1 MLESAAMASDKK
13 MEHAAATLAFDAFWT
28 WVQAHPNCV
37 IRAGT
42 PEAVVYDD
50 DDLHWHFTAEGP
62 DTFLVQLQRGKK
74 LVGEIALVPAD
85 VAYVQGVSGEEDE
98 YVFELISETQADRVA
113 AYHFVLSH
121 GYDAHERL
129 TPGRAV
135 H

>member
-1 MLESAAMASDKK
+1 MASGTI
-13 MEHAAATLAFDAFWT
+13 EHATATLSFDTFWH
-28 WVQAHPNCV
+28 WVEAHPNCI

-42 PEAVVYDD
+42 PEVVLYDD
-50 DDLHWHFTAEGP
+50 DDLHWHFSAEGS
-62 DTFLVQLQRGKK
+62 DTLLVQLQRGKK
-74 LVGEIALVPAD
+74 LVGEIMVVPAD
-85 VAYVQGVSGEEDE
+85 VAYVQGVASEEDE

-121 GYDAHERL
+121 GHDAQERL

>member
-1 MLESAAMASDKK
+1 MKSGPT
-13 MEHAAATLAFDAFWT
+13 EHATATLPFDTFWG
-28 WVQAHPNCV
+28 WVQAHPNCI

-42 PEAVVYDD
+42 PESVLYDD
-50 DDLHWHFTAEGP
+50 DDLHWHFTVEGT

-74 LVGEIALVPAD
+74 LVGEIVVLPAD

-98 YVFELISETQADRVA
+98 YVFELISETQADRMA

>member
-1 MLESAAMASDKK
+1 MASGTI
-13 MEHAAATLAFDAFWT
+13 EHATATLSFDTFWH
-28 WVQAHPNCV
+28 WVEAHPNCI

-42 PEAVVYDD
+42 PEVVLYDD

>member
-1 MLESAAMASDKK
+1 MASDKS

-28 WVQAHPNCV
+28 WVQAHPNCI

-42 PEAVVYDD
+42 PESVLYDD
-50 DDLHWHFTAEGP
+50 DDLHWHFTAEAP
-62 DTFLVQLQRGKK
+62 DAFLVQLQRGKK
-74 LVGEIALVPAD
+74 LVGEIVVVPAD
-85 VAYVQGVSGEEDE
+85 VAYVQGSSGEDDE

-121 GYDAHERL
+121 GHDAHERSS
-129 TPGRAV
+129 PGRAV